1 MKKLSYHFNQEKNL
15 GKSNYNEKM
24 HYILLHLFAS
34 PEMRRLKPI
43 SVNIRS
49 FAVIEIRALAA
60 LFACLPTFADENASA
75 HEAVPAVPPH
85 YIEAPFRLD
94 DADQIGLPAYD
105 RFLSKP
111 PLFYP
116 RAANIFSWID
126 SAKSNWHSLQDLIDR
141 PDLAHEVFPK
151 LKDKD
156 MGSDLL
162 VAPGFSRN
170 ILDETENSEDQD
182 AVDQYI
188 ARLTAEASNS
198 VDENALKARML
209 VNPPSE
215 EDLRKGIAFLES
227 LRSEGQAESI
237 ISPPAP
243 SPLNLPIPDLPNPDS
258 ASLPSAVSPQALST
272 PQVLIEPPVSP
283 LVAVPSNDQVLPDQG
298 TLRVAAKV
306 PLPDGS
312 QRPAFASE
320 FFLTTRQLEDLLTE
334 AIPYPSAA
342 NDVRQLIR
350 LWAESEKRAG
360 GKGVK
365 LALNVKSVLIKAQV
379 SKVLTD
385 FKGEAE
391 LAGLKPDD
399 YYLIGIDKDDE
410 TGIVTIWSKPIAV
423 GRGEN
428 LVELSL
434 QDVVWN
440 K

>member
-1 MKKLSYHFNQEKNL
+1 LSFHFNQEKNL
-15 GKSNYNEKM
+15 GKSAYNEKM
-24 HYILLHLFAS
+24 QYILLHLFAS
-34 PEMRRLKPI
+34 LEMRRFKPMRI
-43 SVNIRS
+43 INRL
-49 FAVIEIRALAA
+49 FPVIEILAVSA
-60 LFACLPTFADENASA
+60 LFACLPTFADETAPA
-75 HEAVPAVPPH
+75 QETVPVVPPH

-94 DADQIGLPAYD
+94 DADQLGLPSYD
-105 RFLSKP
+105 RLLSKP

-126 SAKSNWHSLQDLIDR
+126 SAKSNWHSLQDLIEH
-141 PDLAHEVFPK
+141 PDLAHEAFPK
-151 LKDKD
+151 SHDKEV
-156 MGSDLL
+156 GSDLL

-170 ILDETENSEDQD
+170 PTDETENNEDQD

-188 ARLTAEASNS
+188 ARLSEEASNS
-198 VDENALKARML
+198 VDEIALKARML

-227 LRSEGQAESI
+227 LRTEAQPKSI
-237 ISPPAP
+237 ISPPA
-243 SPLNLPIPDLPNPDS
+243 SSTLNLPIPALPNPDS

-272 PQVLIEPPVSP
+272 PQVLIEPPLSP
-283 LVAVPSNDQVLPDQG
+283 LVAVQSNDQVLPDQG

-410 TGIVTIWSKPIAV
+410 TGIVTIWS
-423 GRGEN
+423 
-428 LVELSL
+428 
-434 QDVVWN
+434 
-440 K
+440 

>member
-1 MKKLSYHFNQEKNL
+1 MRIINR
-15 GKSNYNEKM
+15 
-24 HYILLHLFAS
+24 LF
-34 PEMRRLKPI
+34 P
-43 SVNIRS
+43 
-49 FAVIEIRALAA
+49 VIEILAVSA
-60 LFACLPTFADENASA
+60 LFACLPTFADETAPA
-75 HEAVPAVPPH
+75 QETVPVVPPH

-94 DADQIGLPAYD
+94 DADQLGLPSYD
-105 RFLSKP
+105 RLLSKP

-126 SAKSNWHSLQDLIDR
+126 SAKSNWHSLQDLIEH
-141 PDLAHEVFPK
+141 PDLAHEAFPK
-151 LKDKD
+151 SHDKEV
-156 MGSDLL
+156 GSDLL

-170 ILDETENSEDQD
+170 PTDETENNEDQD

-188 ARLTAEASNS
+188 ARLSEEASNS
-198 VDENALKARML
+198 VDEIALKARML

-227 LRSEGQAESI
+227 LRTEAQPKSI
-237 ISPPAP
+237 ISPPA
-243 SPLNLPIPDLPNPDS
+243 SSTLNLPIPALPNPDS

-272 PQVLIEPPVSP
+272 PQVLIEPPLSP
-283 LVAVPSNDQVLPDQG
+283 LVAVQSNDQVLPDQG

-410 TGIVTIWSKPIAV
+410 TGIATIWSKPIAV